1 MTGKTHSVDD
11 VFGIV
16 RDVPLNYVA
25 RNSVDEKLIDG
36 LSRTKHLVIH
46 GGSKQGKTCLR
57 KHCLSDDDYIV
68 VQCSNKWSVEDLNEN
83 ILKRAGF
90 EVTQSNEKTLSGRN
104 KLSARVSGGF
114 MGFGAS
120 ADASDESQNSVK
132 QSSSPLQ
139 IDPGDVNDLIGA
151 LKSIEFNKFIVLED
165 FHYLT
170 PEAQSDIAIELK
182 AIHEASSFC
191 VVVVGVWLE
200 ENRLIV
206 YNGDLTGRIIPINA
220 DRWTEEEL
228 LQVIEEGENL
238 LKVRI
243 SNDFKMSLVTGCFD
257 SVAIVQECC
266 RRACRESGVFETQ
279 PNLTDVLYTGEVT
292 KLIKDVVNESSARY
306 QAFLTNFADGFQD
319 TRLEMYRWLLFP
331 ILSSNVRDLE
341 NGILYAEIRRELQ
354 THHPDGGGLN
364 PGNITQALKSA
375 TSLQVYKGIKP
386 IVLDYDATTRRLS
399 VVDRGFLIW
408 LANQDTVDVL
418 EMAGLPTDMGHPK
431 LTDG

>member
-1 MTGKTHSVDD
+1 MSSKTYSVDE
-11 VFGIV
+11 VFGIA

-25 RNSVDEKLIDG
+25 RASVDEKLIDS

-57 KHCLSDDDYIV
+57 KHCLSDNDYVV

-90 EVTQSNEKTLSGRN
+90 HVTQSTEKTLSGRN
-104 KLSARVSGGF
+104 KLDAKIAGNF
-114 MGFGAS
+114 LGFGAS
-120 ADASDESQNSVK
+120 AGTADETGQSVTT
-132 QSSSPLQ
+132 SSAPLQ
-139 IDPGDVNDLIGA
+139 VDPGDVNDLISA
-151 LKSIEFNKFIVLED
+151 LQSVNFDRYIVLED
-165 FHYLT
+165 FHYLS
-170 PEAQSDIAIELK
+170 PETQSDVAIELK
-182 AIHEASSFC
+182 AIHEASNFC

-220 DRWTEEEL
+220 DRWTRTEL
-228 LQVIEEGENL
+228 FQVIEEGQSL
-238 LKVRI
+238 LNIRLSK
-243 SNDFKMSLVTGCFD
+243 DFQEALVGGCFD

-266 RRACRESGVFETQ
+266 RRACRQAEVFETKVHMC
-279 PNLTDVLYTGEVT
+279 DVEFSGEVS

-331 ILSSNVRDLE
+331 ILVSNVRDLE
-341 NGILYAEIRRELQ
+341 DGILYADIRRVLQ
-354 THHPDGGGLN
+354 TYHPNGKDLN

-408 LANQDTVDVL
+408 LANQDVLDVL
-418 EMAGLPTDMGHPK
+418 EMAGLPTGLEHPM
-431 LTDG
+431 LTS